1 MLVLIVDDN
10 VTNGLLLQRV
20 VGRIENC
27 IAHCF
32 TDPVDALAKA
42 AEIAFDIVLVDYVM
56 PRLTGVEF
64 IQALHRMP
72 GREHVPVIL
81 VTSTVERAVR
91 EAALNA
97 GAVDFIAKPIDPA
110 SVRSRI
116 RQVLSV
122 PVTNDLAAASA

>member
-1 MLVLIVDDN
+1 MQVLIVDDN

-27 IAHCF
+27 IAHSF
-32 TDPVDALAKA
+32 TDPVEALAKA
-42 AEIAFDIVLVDYVM
+42 AEVVFDIALVDYVM
-56 PRLTGVEF
+56 PRLSGIEF
-64 IQALHRMP
+64 ILALHRMP

-81 VTSTVERAVR
+81 VTSTVERTVQ
-91 EAALNA
+91 EAALRA

-116 RQVLSV
+116 RQVLTV
-122 PVTNDLAAASA
+122 PGTTSLAAATA